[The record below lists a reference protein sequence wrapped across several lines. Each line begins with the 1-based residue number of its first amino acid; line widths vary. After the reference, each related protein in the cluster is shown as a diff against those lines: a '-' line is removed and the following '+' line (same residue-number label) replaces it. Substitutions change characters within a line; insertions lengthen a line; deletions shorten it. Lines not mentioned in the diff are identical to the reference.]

1 MPGARRAGL
10 PRSRL
15 AFSLLGML
23 AGLALP
29 ACKQSADANK
39 TVKEPPKASQESSA
53 QAQGEDALVR
63 QAVNSCRQRIQEVA
77 QEHAAN
83 ANRVQEA
90 KVLAMNGVTQRE
102 QLEAKRELVRRF
114 LASNVALKSLLV
126 NEESAFS
133 EALAK
138 LNVPQARIARESQG
152 FQSGIRDKALIVRK
166 RETDQRIGNS
176 LLGALDLLDEL
187 WGQWNY
193 NKEYDQVQFSP
204 PGALKNYND
213 FLGAIEAASREQKEV
228 QQQ

>member
-1 MPGARRAGL
+1 MKMMCNIWPNILAGAL
-10 PRSRL
+10 LL
-15 AFSLLGML
+15 AL

-29 ACKQSADANK
+29 ACKRGAEAGKATEQ
-39 TVKEPPKASQESSA
+39 PPKASQESSA
-53 QAQGEDALVR
+53 LARGEATLVQQAASD
-63 QAVNSCRQRIQEVA
+63 CRQRIQEAA

-83 ANRVQEA
+83 AKRMQEA
-90 KVLAMNGVTQRE
+90 NVLAMKEVTQRE
-102 QLEAKRELVRRF
+102 QLQAKRELVRRF
-114 LASNVALKSLLV
+114 LASNEALKNLLA

-138 LNVPQARIARESQG
+138 LNVPQARIARESRG
-152 FQSGIRDKALIVRK
+152 FQSSIRDKALIIRK

-204 PGALKNYND
+204 PGALMKYND
-213 FLGAIEAASREQKEV
+213 FLAAIEAASREQKEA

>member
-1 MPGARRAGL
+1 
-10 PRSRL
+10 L

-39 TVKEPPKASQESSA
+39 TVKEPPKTAQESPA
-53 QAQGEDALVR
+53 QARGEATQVQ
-63 QAVNSCRQRIQEVA
+63 QAASNCRQRIQETA

-83 ANRVQEA
+83 AKRMQEA
-90 KVLAMNGVTQRE
+90 NVLAMKEVTQRE
-102 QLEAKRELVRRF
+102 QLQAKRELVRRF
-114 LASNVALKSLLV
+114 LASNEALKDLLA
-126 NEESAFS
+126 NEDVGFT

-138 LNVPQARIARESQG
+138 LNVPLPRIDAESRA
-152 FQSGIRDKALIVRK
+152 FQSSVRDKAVLLGK
-166 RETDQRIGNS
+166 RETDQRIGSS

-187 WGQWNY
+187 CGQWNY

-204 PGALKNYND
+204 PGALRKYND
-213 FLGAIEAASREQKEV
+213 FLAAIEAASREQKEA

>member
-1 MPGARRAGL
+1 MKMTPDIWPNMVAGAL
-10 PRSRL
+10 LL
-15 AFSLLGML
+15 AL

-29 ACKQSADANK
+29 ACKQGADAGNAA
-39 TVKEPPKASQESSA
+39 EQPPKAAQESKA
-53 QAQGEDALVR
+53 QARGENTLVQ
-63 QAVNSCRQRIQEVA
+63 QAASSCRQRIQEAA

-83 ANRVQEA
+83 AKRMQEA
-90 KVLAMNGVTQRE
+90 NVLAMKAVTQRE
-102 QLEAKRELVRRF
+102 QLQAKRELVRRF
-114 LASNVALKSLLV
+114 LASNEALNSLLV
-126 NEESAFS
+126 NEEGAFT
-133 EALAK
+133 ETLAK
-138 LNVPQARIARESQG
+138 LNVPQARIDAETRT
-152 FQSGIRDKALIVRK
+152 FQSSVRDKAAIIRK
-166 RETDQRIGNS
+166 READHRIGNS